1 MTFYCLEWRRNLPN
15 DGKNFNNR
23 FFPFFEWIKAVLEKK
38 AEKHYCFLSIFPIFC
53 KVCPIVNAGWWHIFA
68 SLLKTR
74 SKPKI
79 LIQTSRHFLITIIMK
94 TLRVQ
99 MTNLLSAIFFIAVSM
114 LFSNG
119 VQAQETERGHIISMN
134 ELTIKPGHDNQFK
147 EGVKA
152 WKACYL
158 ENGGEWTWN
167 LWSRMNGEGNVYIL
181 TSAMDSWAEM
191 DETGDEAGMKC
202 YALVRDLINP
212 HIESSETN
220 FARFMPQLSR
230 TNADLVIQVTYWQ
243 VNNWAKFLEIVNEIT
258 DEVIKA
264 EGTPRGLWYNVL
276 GGSKDSPDVL
286 LVYPFANFAAMDVER
301 DRSFTIYEKAKGKEK
316 RDEMQAAFRE
326 VTDASWSYIFRR
338 NEDLSHNPPAE

>member
-1 MTFYCLEWRRNLPN
+1 LF
-15 DGKNFNNR
+15 KN
-23 FFPFFEWIKAVLEKK
+23 EEQ
-38 AEKHYCFLSIFPIFC
+38 AENPS
-53 KVCPIVNAGWWHIFA
+53 
-68 SLLKTR
+68 
-74 SKPKI
+74 SK
-79 LIQTSRHFLITIIMK
+79 SRHFLITIIMK

-99 MTNLLSAIFFIAVSM
+99 MTNLLSAIIFIVIST

-119 VQAQETERGHIISMN
+119 AQAQVTERGHIISMN

-158 ENGGEWTWN
+158 ENDGEWTWN
-167 LWSRMNGEGNVYIL
+167 LWSRMNGEGNVYVL

-202 YALVRDLINP
+202 YALARDLINP

-230 TNADLVIQVTYWQ
+230 TNADQVIQVTYWQ
-243 VNNWAKFLEIVNEIT
+243 VNNWAKFLEIIKDVT
-258 DEVIKA
+258 DEIVKA

-301 DRSFTIYEKAKGKEK
+301 DRTWNIYEKAKGKK
-316 RDEMQAAFRE
+316 KSDEMQAAFRE
-326 VTDASWSYIFRR
+326 ITDASWSYMFRLDA
-338 NEDLSHNPPAE
+338 DLSHNPPAE